1 MYMYVAQH
9 STVVVLG
16 GLLHP
21 LLAGLCSTATPSSTS
36 SASTTYVRMLRDH
49 TMEVCMYVYVNIGK
63 TSNLLHRNWHKKQ
76 AHDLEGQWGRWKI
89 AKPLPYMIRV
99 GAIPLNKKKV
109 LGMVQTMENLT

>member
-21 LLAGLCSTATPSSTS
+21 LLAGLCSTATPSTS

-63 TSNLLHRNWHKKQ
+63 HPTCYTEVAQKAS
-76 AHDLEGQWGRWKI
+76 
-89 AKPLPYMIRV
+89 P
-99 GAIPLNKKKV
+99 
-109 LGMVQTMENLT
+109 